1 MNDFDLFCLR
11 NSICTVVLFNFF
23 ALWITSE
30 SVQNSF
36 RDLRVISHIT
46 TLYMTYSSQMSF
58 IFNGRFLFC
67 FLCLLVVPFSL
78 LLSRSPSLCLF
89 ILLCACVCAWLPLCS
104 ISLKTCWCCWQTS
117 KKLCLRTGSAAPPLP
132 DHILVVYIFSSIAF
146 ISSSTKL
153 TA

>member
-67 FLCLLVVPFSL
+67 FLCLLFVPFSL

-104 ISLKTCWCCWQTS
+104 ISLKTCPSAGAADRLQKTVLKDW
-117 KKLCLRTGSAAPPLP
+117 LRCSTFARSYL
-132 DHILVVYIFSSIAF
+132 SSLHF
-146 ISSSTKL
+146 V
-153 TA
+153 